1 MSTVATVI
9 QSTRPSFLLLALVC
23 VFLGYATASFLVP
36 VSYLHLGLACLGGIC
51 AHISVNCFNEYSDFK
66 SGLDNKTVR
75 TPFSGGS
82 GGLLINP
89 NALSAVWYTALCTL
103 LICVFLGAYFALSAG
118 FLIIPIG
125 IFGLFVVVTYTTM
138 LNKRPLICWVSPGL
152 GFGLL
157 MTLGTFVVLAEQYTQ
172 LALWVSLVPFLL
184 TNNLLLLNQFP
195 DIEADKTVGRN
206 HIPIAYGKRVSAHL
220 FGFTFVLAFLLI
232 FILFYF
238 FSLHVL
244 SLLACIPLLVG
255 FFVYK
260 QVLLYLNDVP
270 KLIPY
275 MGLNV
280 AITLMVPVLLGLGI
294 LIS

>member
-1 MSTVATVI
+1 MSTVVTVI

-36 VSYLHLGLACLGGIC
+36 VSNLHLGFACLGGIC

-66 SGLDNKTVR
+66 SGLDSKTQR

-82 GGLLINP
+82 GSLIRNP
-89 NALSAVWYTALCTL
+89 QALTAVWYTALCAL
-103 LICVFLGAYFALSAG
+103 MICVILGAYFALSAG

-157 MTLGTFVVLAEQYTQ
+157 MTLGTFVVLAEKYTQ

-206 HIPIAYGKRVSAHL
+206 HIPIAYGKRISAHL
-220 FGFTFVLAFLLI
+220 FGFTFALTLLLI
-232 FILFYF
+232 FVLFYS
-238 FSLHVL
+238 FSLHMVI
-244 SLLACIPLLVG
+244 LLACLPLLVG
-255 FFVYK
+255 LFVYK
-260 QVLLYLNDVP
+260 KVLLHCNDVP
-270 KLIPY
+270 RLIPY

-280 AITLMVPVLLGLGI
+280 AITLIVPVLLGLGI